1 MSDLDFLKMSEGARK
16 IIERFNL
23 TSLEKLLNI
32 DYTLYRQIVD
42 SSKQRRYYFDE
53 LFILLKKNGL
63 SYSFMPKYYYNL
75 AKRSNDLGSILIN
88 DLELSIGMRKYLSEY
103 KNLQEFFIDITY
115 NKNKLNRFLYF
126 NIRDGEDYS
135 YFLDLLDSLGNNGV
149 ILKSI
154 IKEYQG
160 YQRVKNS
167 LYIPLY
173 KIFKNSSILET
184 LNTYDIYLVGD
195 LINVSVD
202 TLEKMM
208 KLSPKKIDV
217 IKGTLYQYGY
227 SLENKTYEPLKF
239 SLEGLSVKALC
250 LDKYLEEELEALGI
264 ESIHEVLFSP
274 KMREVSREDL
284 KIIRNHFSYLNF
296 NLDEPFLYDSYDKNV
311 LRYQSLLFEVKTL
324 KIRKEEIDS
333 YLGGIKPLL
342 KEESKELT
350 KISDIPFSEDIKEY
364 LKDYPSLEEFVIRM
378 YQDKRELESFLA
390 LNIKNNW
397 NYNKFFKTLETLGN
411 DGVLLKLI
419 IREYLS
425 IQKKKEISLYTP
437 LGKIIGK
444 NKTLETLNKHNIYF
458 LIDLLELSEEK
469 LLSDGDFSIRKIK
482 AIMEI
487 AREYNYL
494 GEENNQ
500 GLRFSLQTLGISLL
514 NLPIKIVKKLN
525 SLEIYNLQD
534 ILTSSMVNYFS
545 LEELVI
551 IRNSLNNLG
560 FNLQEPFNYNKEIN
574 EAIKYNN
581 LLFEKKALV
590 EREKKIRASLEEV
603 SSLLA
608 LKPQDVLQ
616 LGTVRTSNFK

>member
-16 IIERFNL
+16 VIERLNL

-32 DYTLYRQIVD
+32 DYTLYRHIVD

-75 AKRSNDLGSILIN
+75 AKRSNDLGSILIS
-88 DLELSIGMRKYLSEY
+88 DLELSIGMRKYLSDY
-103 KNLQEFFIDITY
+103 KNLQEFFIDIAY
-115 NKNKLNRFLYF
+115 NKSKLNRFLYF
-126 NIRDGEDYS
+126 NIRDEEDYS

-149 ILKSI
+149 ILKGI
-154 IKEYQG
+154 IKEYQN
-160 YQRVKNS
+160 YQKEGNS
-167 LYIPLY
+167 LYTPLY
-173 KIFKNSSILET
+173 KIFKKGKTLEIL
-184 LNTYDIYLVGD
+184 NAYDIYLVGD
-195 LINVSVD
+195 FLSMPFS
-202 TLEKMM
+202 TLEEII
-208 KLSPKKIDV
+208 PAKKTAIF
-217 IKGTLYQYGY
+217 KETLDENGY
-227 SLENKTYEPLKF
+227 SLENENYVPLRF
-239 SLEGLSVKALC
+239 SFDCLDIKSLC
-250 LDKYLEEELEALGI
+250 LDKYLEDELEILGVKNV
-264 ESIHEVLFSP
+264 HEVLFSP
-274 KMREVSREDL
+274 KMREVNKEDL
-284 KIIRNHFSYLNF
+284 KIIREHFSYLNF
-296 NLDEPFLYDSYDKNV
+296 NLNEPFLYDSYDKNV
-311 LRYQSLLFEVKTL
+311 LRYQNLLFEEKGL
-324 KIRKEEIDS
+324 KMRDMEIDS

-342 KEESKELT
+342 KEESQELT
-350 KISDIPFSEDIKEY
+350 KINDIPFSEDIKEY
-364 LKDYPSLEEFVIRM
+364 LKEYGSLEEFVSKM
-378 YQDKRELESFLA
+378 YQDKRKLDRFLA

-397 NYNKFFKTLETLGN
+397 DYKEFFKTLETLGN

-419 IREYLS
+419 IREFLN

-437 LGKIIGK
+437 LDKIIGK

-458 LIDLLELSEEK
+458 LVDLLELSEEK
-469 LLSDGDFSIRKIK
+469 LLNDGDFSIRKIN
-482 AIMEI
+482 AIMRI

-534 ILTSSMVNYFS
+534 ILTSSMVSYFS

-581 LLFEKKALV
+581 LLFEKKELV
-590 EREKKIRASLEEV
+590 EREKEIRASLEEV

-608 LKPQDVLQ
+608 LRSQDVLQ

>member
-1 MSDLDFLKMSEGARK
+1 MSDLDFLKMSERARK
-16 IIERFNL
+16 VIERLNL

-32 DYTLYRQIVD
+32 DYTLYRHIVD

-88 DLELSIGMRKYLSEY
+88 DLELSIGMRKYLSDY

-115 NKNKLNRFLYF
+115 NKSKLNRFLYF
-126 NIRDGEDYS
+126 NIRDEEDYS
-135 YFLDLLDSLGNNGV
+135 YFEDLLDSLGNNGV
-149 ILKSI
+149 ILKGI
-154 IKEYQG
+154 IKEYQN
-160 YQRVKNS
+160 YQKEGNS
-167 LYIPLY
+167 LYTPLY
-173 KIFKNSSILET
+173 KIFKKSKTLEI

-195 LINVSVD
+195 FLSMPFS
-202 TLEKMM
+202 TLEEII
-208 KLSPKKIDV
+208 PAKKIADF
-217 IKGTLYQYGY
+217 KETLDENGY
-227 SLENKTYEPLKF
+227 SLENKNYVPLRF
-239 SLEGLSVKALC
+239 SFDCLDIKSLF
-250 LDKYLEEELEALGI
+250 LDKYLEDELEIL
-264 ESIHEVLFSP
+264 EVKNVHEVLFSP
-274 KMREVSREDL
+274 KMRKVNKEDL
-284 KIIRNHFSYLNF
+284 KIIRDHFSYLNF

-311 LRYQSLLFEVKTL
+311 LRYQNLLFEEKGL
-324 KIRKEEIDS
+324 KMRDMEIDS

-350 KISDIPFSEDIKEY
+350 KINDIPFSKDIKEY
-364 LKDYPSLEEFVIRM
+364 LKEYGSLEEFVSKM
-378 YQDKRELESFLA
+378 YQDKRELDRFLA
-390 LNIKNNW
+390 LNIKSNW
-397 NYNKFFKTLETLGN
+397 DYKEFFKTLDTLGN

-419 IREYLS
+419 IREFLS

-437 LGKIIGK
+437 LDKIIGK

-458 LIDLLELSEEK
+458 LVDLLELSEEK
-469 LLSDGDFSIRKIK
+469 LLNDGDFSIRKIN
-482 AIMEI
+482 AIMRI

-590 EREKKIRASLEEV
+590 EREKEIRASLEEV

-616 LGTVRTSNFK
+616 LKTVRTSNFK

>member
-75 AKRSNDLGSILIN
+75 VKRSNDLGSILIN
-88 DLELSIGMRKYLSEY
+88 DLELSIRMRKYLSEY

-115 NKNKLNRFLYF
+115 NKSKLNRFLYF
-126 NIRDGEDYS
+126 NIRDEEDYS

-149 ILKSI
+149 ILKGI
-154 IKEYQG
+154 IKEYQN
-160 YQRVKNS
+160 YQKEGNS
-167 LYIPLY
+167 LYTPLY
-173 KIFKNSSILET
+173 KIFKKSKTLEI

-195 LINVSVD
+195 FLSMPFS
-202 TLEKMM
+202 TLEEII
-208 KLSPKKIDV
+208 PAKKIA
-217 IKGTLYQYGY
+217 IFKATLDENGY
-227 SLENKTYEPLKF
+227 SLENENYVPLRF
-239 SLEGLSVKALC
+239 SFDCLDIKSLC
-250 LDKYLEEELEALGI
+250 LDKYLEDELEILGVKNV
-264 ESIHEVLFSP
+264 HEVLFSP
-274 KMREVSREDL
+274 KMREVNKEDL
-284 KIIRNHFSYLNF
+284 KIIREHFSYLNF

-311 LRYQSLLFEVKTL
+311 LRYQNLLFEEKGL
-324 KIRKEEIDS
+324 KMRDREIDS

-342 KEESKELT
+342 KEESQELT
-350 KISDIPFSEDIKEY
+350 KINDIPFSEDIKEY
-364 LKDYPSLEEFVIRM
+364 LKGYGSLEEFVSKM
-378 YQDKRELESFLA
+378 YQDKRELDRFLA
-390 LNIKNNW
+390 LNIKSNW
-397 NYNKFFKTLETLGN
+397 DYKEFFKTLETLGN

-419 IREYLS
+419 IREFLN

-437 LGKIIGK
+437 LDKIIGK

-458 LIDLLELSEEK
+458 LVDLLELSEEK
-469 LLSDGDFSIRKIK
+469 LLNDGDFSIRKIN
-482 AIMEI
+482 AIMRI

>member
-16 IIERFNL
+16 VIERLNL

-32 DYTLYRQIVD
+32 DYTLYRHIVD

-75 AKRSNDLGSILIN
+75 AKRSNDLGSILIS
-88 DLELSIGMRKYLSEY
+88 DLELSIGMRKYLSDY
-103 KNLQEFFIDITY
+103 KNLQEFFIDIAY
-115 NKNKLNRFLYF
+115 NKSKLNRFLYF
-126 NIRDGEDYS
+126 NIRDEEDYS

-149 ILKSI
+149 ILKGI
-154 IKEYQG
+154 IKEYQN
-160 YQRVKNS
+160 YQKEENS
-167 LYIPLY
+167 LYTPLY
-173 KIFKNSSILET
+173 KIFKKSKTLEI

-195 LINVSVD
+195 FLSMPFS
-202 TLEKMM
+202 TLEEII
-208 KLSPKKIDV
+208 PAKKIA
-217 IKGTLYQYGY
+217 IFKETLDENGY
-227 SLENKTYEPLKF
+227 SLENENYVPLRF
-239 SLEGLSVKALC
+239 SFDCLDIKSLC
-250 LDKYLEEELEALGI
+250 LDKYLEDELEILGVKNV
-264 ESIHEVLFSP
+264 HEVLFSP
-274 KMREVSREDL
+274 KMREVNKEDL
-284 KIIRNHFSYLNF
+284 KIIREHFSYLNF
-296 NLDEPFLYDSYDKNV
+296 NLDEQFLYDSYDKNV
-311 LRYQSLLFEVKTL
+311 LRYQSLLFEEKSL
-324 KIRKEEIDS
+324 KMRDREIDS

-342 KEESKELT
+342 KEESQELT
-350 KISDIPFSEDIKEY
+350 MINDIPFSEDIKEY
-364 LKDYPSLEEFVIRM
+364 LKGYGSLEEFVSKM
-378 YQDKRELESFLA
+378 YQDKRELDRFLA
-390 LNIKNNW
+390 LNIKSNW
-397 NYNKFFKTLETLGN
+397 DYKEFFKTLETLGN

-419 IREYLS
+419 IREFLN

-437 LGKIIGK
+437 LDKIIGK
-444 NKTLETLNKHNIYF
+444 NKTLEALNNHNIYF
-458 LIDLLELSEEK
+458 LVDLLELSEEK
-469 LLSDGDFSIRKIK
+469 LLNDGDFSIRKIN
-482 AIMEI
+482 AIMRI

-514 NLPIKIVKKLN
+514 NLPIEIVKKLN

-590 EREKKIRASLEEV
+590 EREKEIRASLEEV

-608 LKPQDVLQ
+608 LRSQDVLQ

>member
-16 IIERFNL
+16 VIERLNL

-32 DYTLYRQIVD
+32 DYTLYRHIVD

-75 AKRSNDLGSILIN
+75 AKRSNDLGSILIS
-88 DLELSIGMRKYLSEY
+88 DLELSIGMRKYLSDY

-115 NKNKLNRFLYF
+115 NKSKLNRFLYF
-126 NIRDGEDYS
+126 NIRDEEDYS

-149 ILKSI
+149 ILKGI
-154 IKEYQG
+154 IKEYQN
-160 YQRVKNS
+160 YQKEGNS
-167 LYIPLY
+167 LYTPLY
-173 KIFKNSSILET
+173 KIFKKSKTLEI

-195 LINVSVD
+195 FLSMPFS
-202 TLEKMM
+202 TLEEII
-208 KLSPKKIDV
+208 PAKKIA
-217 IKGTLYQYGY
+217 IFKATLDENGY
-227 SLENKTYEPLKF
+227 SLENENYVPLRF
-239 SLEGLSVKALC
+239 SFDCLDIKSLC
-250 LDKYLEEELEALGI
+250 LDKYLEDELEILGVKNV
-264 ESIHEVLFSP
+264 HEVLFSP
-274 KMREVSREDL
+274 KMREVNKEDL
-284 KIIRNHFSYLNF
+284 KIIRDHFSYLNF

-311 LRYQSLLFEVKTL
+311 LKYQSLLFEEKSL
-324 KIRKEEIDS
+324 KMRDREIDS

-342 KEESKELT
+342 EEESKELT
-350 KISDIPFSEDIKEY
+350 KINDIPLNEDIKEY
-364 LKDYPSLEEFVIRM
+364 LKGYGSLEEFVSKM
-378 YQDKRELESFLA
+378 YQDKRELDRFLA
-390 LNIKNNW
+390 LNIKSNLD
-397 NYNKFFKTLETLGN
+397 YKEFFKTLETLGN

-419 IREYLS
+419 IREFLNM
-425 IQKKKEISLYTP
+425 QKKKEISLYTP
-437 LGKIIGK
+437 LDKIIGM

-458 LIDLLELSEEK
+458 LVDLLELSEEK
-469 LLSDGDFSIRKIK
+469 LLNDGDFSIRKIN
-482 AIMEI
+482 AIMRI

-590 EREKKIRASLEEV
+590 EREKEIRASLEEV

-608 LKPQDVLQ
+608 LRSQDVLQ

>member
-16 IIERFNL
+16 VIERLNL

-32 DYTLYRQIVD
+32 DYTLYRHIVD

-88 DLELSIGMRKYLSEY
+88 DLELSIGMRKYLSDY

-115 NKNKLNRFLYF
+115 NKSKLNRFLYF
-126 NIRDGEDYS
+126 NIRDEEDYS

-149 ILKSI
+149 ILKSV
-154 IKEYQG
+154 IKEYQN
-160 YQRVKNS
+160 YQKEGNS
-167 LYIPLY
+167 LYTPLY
-173 KIFKNSSILET
+173 KIFKKSKTLEI

-195 LINVSVD
+195 FLSMPFS
-202 TLEKMM
+202 TLEEII
-208 KLSPKKIDV
+208 PAKKIA
-217 IKGTLYQYGY
+217 IFKATLDENGY
-227 SLENKTYEPLKF
+227 SLENENYVPLRF
-239 SLEGLSVKALC
+239 SLDCLDIKSLC
-250 LDKYLEEELEALGI
+250 LDKYLEDELEILGVKNV
-264 ESIHEVLFSP
+264 HEVLFSP
-274 KMREVSREDL
+274 KMREVNKEDL
-284 KIIRNHFSYLNF
+284 KIIRDHFSYLNF

-311 LRYQSLLFEVKTL
+311 LRYQSLLFEEKSL
-324 KIRKEEIDS
+324 KMRDREIDS

-342 KEESKELT
+342 EEESKELT
-350 KISDIPFSEDIKEY
+350 KINDIPFSEDIKEY
-364 LKDYPSLEEFVIRM
+364 LKEYGSFSEFASKM
-378 YQDKRELESFLA
+378 YQDKRELDRFLA
-390 LNIKNNW
+390 LNIKSNW
-397 NYNKFFKTLETLGN
+397 DYKEFFKTLETLGN

-419 IREYLS
+419 IKEFLN

-437 LGKIIGK
+437 LDKIIGK
-444 NKTLETLNKHNIYF
+444 NKTLEALNKHNIYF
-458 LIDLLELSEEK
+458 LVDLLELSEEK
-469 LLSDGDFSIRKIK
+469 LVNDGDFSIRKIN
-482 AIMEI
+482 AIMRI

-500 GLRFSLQTLGISLL
+500 GLRFSLKTLGISLL

-590 EREKKIRASLEEV
+590 EREKEIRASLEEV

>member
-1 MSDLDFLKMSEGARK
+1 MSDLDFLKMSEGARRV
-16 IIERFNL
+16 IERLNL

-32 DYTLYRQIVD
+32 DYTLYRHIVD

-63 SYSFMPKYYYNL
+63 YYSFMPKYYYNL

-88 DLELSIGMRKYLSEY
+88 DLELSIGMRKYLSDY
-103 KNLQEFFIDITY
+103 KNLQEFFIDIAY
-115 NKNKLNRFLYF
+115 NKSKLNRFLYF
-126 NIRDGEDYS
+126 NIRDEEDYS

-149 ILKSI
+149 ILKGI
-154 IKEYQG
+154 IKEYQN
-160 YQRVKNS
+160 YQKEGNS
-167 LYIPLY
+167 LYTPLY
-173 KIFKNSSILET
+173 KIFKKSKTLEI

-195 LINVSVD
+195 FLSMPFS
-202 TLEKMM
+202 TLEEII
-208 KLSPKKIDV
+208 PAKKIA
-217 IKGTLYQYGY
+217 IFKETLDENGY
-227 SLENKTYEPLKF
+227 SLENENYVPLRF
-239 SLEGLSVKALC
+239 SFDCLDIKSLC
-250 LDKYLEEELEALGI
+250 LDKYLEDELEILGVKNV
-264 ESIHEVLFSP
+264 HEVLFSP
-274 KMREVSREDL
+274 KMREVNKEDL
-284 KIIRNHFSYLNF
+284 KIIREHFSYLNF

-311 LRYQSLLFEVKTL
+311 LRYQSLLFEEKSL
-324 KIRKEEIDS
+324 KMRDREIDS
-333 YLGGIKPLL
+333 YLGGVKPLL
-342 KEESKELT
+342 EEESKELT
-350 KISDIPFSEDIKEY
+350 KINDIPFSEDIKEY
-364 LKDYPSLEEFVIRM
+364 LKEYGSLEEFVSKM
-378 YQDKRELESFLA
+378 YQDKRELDRFLA
-390 LNIKNNW
+390 LNIKSNW
-397 NYNKFFKTLETLGN
+397 DYKEFFKTLETLGN

-419 IREYLS
+419 IKEFLN

-437 LGKIIGK
+437 LDKIIGK

-458 LIDLLELSEEK
+458 LVDLLELSEEK
-469 LLSDGDFSIRKIK
+469 LVNDGDFSIRKIN
-482 AIMEI
+482 AIMRI

-560 FNLQEPFNYNKEIN
+560 FNLQESFNYNKEIN

-590 EREKKIRASLEEV
+590 EREKEIRASLEEV

>member
-16 IIERFNL
+16 VIERLNL

-32 DYTLYRQIVD
+32 DYTLYRHIVD

-75 AKRSNDLGSILIN
+75 AKRSNDLGSILIS
-88 DLELSIGMRKYLSEY
+88 DLELSIGMRKYLSDY

-115 NKNKLNRFLYF
+115 NKSKLNRFLYF
-126 NIRDGEDYS
+126 NIRDEEDYS

-149 ILKSI
+149 ILKSV
-154 IKEYQG
+154 IKEYQN
-160 YQRVKNS
+160 YQKEGNS
-167 LYIPLY
+167 LYTPLY
-173 KIFKNSSILET
+173 KIFKKSKTLEI

-195 LINVSVD
+195 FLSMPFS
-202 TLEKMM
+202 TLEEII
-208 KLSPKKIDV
+208 PAKKIA
-217 IKGTLYQYGY
+217 IFKATLDENGY
-227 SLENKTYEPLKF
+227 SLENENYVPLRF
-239 SLEGLSVKALC
+239 SLDCLDIKSLC
-250 LDKYLEEELEALGI
+250 LDKYLEDELEILGVKNV
-264 ESIHEVLFSP
+264 HEVLFSP
-274 KMREVSREDL
+274 KMRKVNREDL
-284 KIIRNHFSYLNF
+284 KIIRDHFSYLNF

-311 LRYQSLLFEVKTL
+311 LRYQSLLFEEKSL
-324 KIRKEEIDS
+324 KMRDREIDS

-342 KEESKELT
+342 EEESKELT
-350 KISDIPFSEDIKEY
+350 KINDIPFSEDIKEY
-364 LKDYPSLEEFVIRM
+364 LKEYGSFSEFVSKM
-378 YQDKRELESFLA
+378 YQDKRKLDRFLA
-390 LNIKNNW
+390 LNIKSNW
-397 NYNKFFKTLETLGN
+397 DYKEFFKTLETLGN

-419 IREYLS
+419 IREFLN

-437 LGKIIGK
+437 LDKIIGK

-458 LIDLLELSEEK
+458 LVDLLELSEEK
-469 LLSDGDFSIRKIK
+469 LLNDGDFSIRKIN
-482 AIMEI
+482 AIMRI

-590 EREKKIRASLEEV
+590 EREKEIRASLEEV

-608 LKPQDVLQ
+608 LRPQDVLQ

>member
-16 IIERFNL
+16 VIERLNL

-32 DYTLYRQIVD
+32 DYTLYRHIVD

-75 AKRSNDLGSILIN
+75 AKRSNDLGSILIS
-88 DLELSIGMRKYLSEY
+88 DLELSIGMRKYLSDY
-103 KNLQEFFIDITY
+103 KNLQEFFIDIAY
-115 NKNKLNRFLYF
+115 NKSKLNRFLYF
-126 NIRDGEDYS
+126 NIRDEEDYS

-149 ILKSI
+149 ILKGI
-154 IKEYQG
+154 IKEYQN
-160 YQRVKNS
+160 YQKEGNS
-167 LYIPLY
+167 LYTPLY
-173 KIFKNSSILET
+173 KIFKKSKTLEI

-195 LINVSVD
+195 FLSMPFS
-202 TLEKMM
+202 TLEEII
-208 KLSPKKIDV
+208 PAKKIA
-217 IKGTLYQYGY
+217 IFKATLDENGY
-227 SLENKTYEPLKF
+227 SLENENYVPLRF
-239 SLEGLSVKALC
+239 SFDCLDIKSLC
-250 LDKYLEEELEALGI
+250 LDKYLEDELEILGVKNV
-264 ESIHEVLFSP
+264 HEVLFSP
-274 KMREVSREDL
+274 KMREVNKEDL
-284 KIIRNHFSYLNF
+284 KIIRDHFSYLNF

-311 LRYQSLLFEVKTL
+311 LKYQSLLFEEKSL
-324 KIRKEEIDS
+324 KMRDREIDS

-342 KEESKELT
+342 EEESKELT
-350 KISDIPFSEDIKEY
+350 KINDIPLNEDIKEY
-364 LKDYPSLEEFVIRM
+364 LKGYGSLEEFVSKM
-378 YQDKRELESFLA
+378 YQDKRELDRFLA
-390 LNIKNNW
+390 LNIKSNLD
-397 NYNKFFKTLETLGN
+397 YKEFFKTLETLGN

-419 IREYLS
+419 IREFLNM
-425 IQKKKEISLYTP
+425 QKKKEISLYTP
-437 LGKIIGK
+437 LDKIIGM

-458 LIDLLELSEEK
+458 LVDLLELSEEK
-469 LLSDGDFSIRKIK
+469 LLNDGDFSIRKIN
-482 AIMEI
+482 AIMRI

-545 LEELVI
+545 LKELVI

-590 EREKKIRASLEEV
+590 EREKEIRASLEEV

-608 LKPQDVLQ
+608 LRPQDVLQ

>member
-1 MSDLDFLKMSEGARK
+1 MSDLDFLKMSERARK
-16 IIERFNL
+16 VIERLNL

-32 DYTLYRQIVD
+32 DYTLYRHIVD

-53 LFILLKKNGL
+53 LFILLKNNGL

-88 DLELSIGMRKYLSEY
+88 DLELSIGMRKYFSDY

-115 NKNKLNRFLYF
+115 NKSKLNRFLYF
-126 NIRDGEDYS
+126 NIRDEEDYS
-135 YFLDLLDSLGNNGV
+135 YFGDLLDSLGNNGV
-149 ILKSI
+149 ILKGI
-154 IKEYQG
+154 IKEYQN
-160 YQRVKNS
+160 YQKEENS
-167 LYIPLY
+167 LYTPLY
-173 KIFKNSSILET
+173 KIFKKSKTLEI

-195 LINVSVD
+195 FLSMPFS
-202 TLEKMM
+202 TLEEII
-208 KLSPKKIDV
+208 PAKKIA
-217 IKGTLYQYGY
+217 IFKETLDENGY
-227 SLENKTYEPLKF
+227 SLENKNYVPLRF
-239 SLEGLSVKALC
+239 SFDCLDIKSLC
-250 LDKYLEEELEALGI
+250 LDKYLEDELEIL
-264 ESIHEVLFSP
+264 EVKNVHEVLFSP
-274 KMREVSREDL
+274 KMRKVNKEDL
-284 KIIRNHFSYLNF
+284 KIIREHFSYLNF

-311 LRYQSLLFEVKTL
+311 LKYQNLLFEEKSL
-324 KIRKEEIDS
+324 KMRDMEIDS

-350 KISDIPFSEDIKEY
+350 MINDIPFSKDIKEY
-364 LKDYPSLEEFVIRM
+364 LKEYGSFSEFVSKM
-378 YQDKRELESFLA
+378 YQDKRELDRFLA
-390 LNIKNNW
+390 LNIKSNW
-397 NYNKFFKTLETLGN
+397 DYKEFFKTLDTLGN

-419 IREYLS
+419 IREFLN

-437 LGKIIGK
+437 LDKIIGK

-458 LIDLLELSEEK
+458 LVDLLELSEEK
-469 LLSDGDFSIRKIK
+469 LLNDGDFSIRKIN
-482 AIMEI
+482 AIMRI

-514 NLPIKIVKKLN
+514 NLPIKIVNKLN

-534 ILTSSMVNYFS
+534 ILTSSMVSYFS

-590 EREKKIRASLEEV
+590 EREKEIRASLEEV

-616 LGTVRTSNFK
+616 LKTVRTSNFK

>member
-16 IIERFNL
+16 VIERLNL

-32 DYTLYRQIVD
+32 DYTLYRHIVD

-88 DLELSIGMRKYLSEY
+88 DLELSIGMRKYLSDY
-103 KNLQEFFIDITY
+103 KNLQEFFIDIAY
-115 NKNKLNRFLYF
+115 NKSKLNRFLYF
-126 NIRDGEDYS
+126 NIRDEEDYS

-149 ILKSI
+149 ILKGI
-154 IKEYQG
+154 IKEYQN
-160 YQRVKNS
+160 YQKEGNS
-167 LYIPLY
+167 LYTPLY
-173 KIFKNSSILET
+173 KIFKKGKTLEI

-195 LINVSVD
+195 FLSMPFS
-202 TLEKMM
+202 TLEEII
-208 KLSPKKIDV
+208 PAKKIA
-217 IKGTLYQYGY
+217 IFKETLDENGY
-227 SLENKTYEPLKF
+227 SLENENYVPLRF
-239 SLEGLSVKALC
+239 SFDCLDIKSLC
-250 LDKYLEEELEALGI
+250 LDKYLEDELEILGVKNV
-264 ESIHEVLFSP
+264 HEVLFSP
-274 KMREVSREDL
+274 KMREVNKEDL
-284 KIIRNHFSYLNF
+284 KIIREHFSYLNF
-296 NLDEPFLYDSYDKNV
+296 NLDEQFLYDSYDKNV
-311 LRYQSLLFEVKTL
+311 LRYQSLLFEEKSL
-324 KIRKEEIDS
+324 KMRDREIDS

-342 KEESKELT
+342 KEESQELT
-350 KISDIPFSEDIKEY
+350 MINDIPFNEDIKEY
-364 LKDYPSLEEFVIRM
+364 LKGYGSLEEFVSKM
-378 YQDKRELESFLA
+378 YQDKRKLDRFLA
-390 LNIKNNW
+390 LNIKSNW
-397 NYNKFFKTLETLGN
+397 NYKEFFKTLETLGN

-419 IREYLS
+419 IREFLN

-437 LGKIIGK
+437 LDKIIGK
-444 NKTLETLNKHNIYF
+444 NKTLEALNKHNIYF
-458 LIDLLELSEEK
+458 LVDLLELSEEK
-469 LLSDGDFSIRKIK
+469 LVNDGNFSIRKIN
-482 AIMEI
+482 AIMRI

-590 EREKKIRASLEEV
+590 EREKEIRASLEEV
-603 SSLLA
+603 FSLLA

>member
-16 IIERFNL
+16 VIERLNL

-32 DYTLYRQIVD
+32 DYTLYRHIVD
-42 SSKQRRYYFDE
+42 SSKQRRSYFDE

-75 AKRSNDLGSILIN
+75 AKRSNDLGSILIS
-88 DLELSIGMRKYLSEY
+88 DLELSIGMRKYLSDY

-115 NKNKLNRFLYF
+115 NKSKLNRFLYF
-126 NIRDGEDYS
+126 NIRDEEDYS

-149 ILKSI
+149 ILKGI
-154 IKEYQG
+154 IKEYQN
-160 YQRVKNS
+160 YQKEGNS
-167 LYIPLY
+167 LYTPLY
-173 KIFKNSSILET
+173 KIFKKGKTLEI

-195 LINVSVD
+195 FLSMPFS
-202 TLEKMM
+202 TLEEII
-208 KLSPKKIDV
+208 PAKKIADF
-217 IKGTLYQYGY
+217 KETLDENGY
-227 SLENKTYEPLKF
+227 SLENENYVPLRF
-239 SLEGLSVKALC
+239 SFDCLDIKSLC
-250 LDKYLEEELEALGI
+250 LDKYLEDELEILGVKNV
-264 ESIHEVLFSP
+264 HEVLFSP
-274 KMREVSREDL
+274 KMMEVNKEDL
-284 KIIRNHFSYLNF
+284 KIIRDHFSYLNF

-311 LRYQSLLFEVKTL
+311 LKYQNLLFEEKSL
-324 KIRKEEIDS
+324 KMRDREIDS

-342 KEESKELT
+342 EEKSKELP
-350 KISDIPFSEDIKEY
+350 KINDIPFSEDIKEY
-364 LKDYPSLEEFVIRM
+364 LKEYGSLEEFVSKM
-378 YQDKRELESFLA
+378 YQDKRKLDRFLA
-390 LNIKNNW
+390 LNIKSNW
-397 NYNKFFKTLETLGN
+397 DYNEFFKILETLGN

-419 IREYLS
+419 IREFLN

-437 LGKIIGK
+437 LDKIIGK

-458 LIDLLELSEEK
+458 LVDLLELSEEK
-469 LLSDGDFSIRKIK
+469 LLNDGDFSIRKIN
-482 AIMEI
+482 AIMRI

-534 ILTSSMVNYFS
+534 ILTSSMVSYFS

-590 EREKKIRASLEEV
+590 EREKEIRASLEEV

-616 LGTVRTSNFK
+616 LKTVRTSNFK

>member
-1 MSDLDFLKMSEGARK
+1 MSDLDFLKMGEGARK
-16 IIERFNL
+16 VIERLNL

-32 DYTLYRQIVD
+32 DYTLYRHIVD

-63 SYSFMPKYYYNL
+63 YYSFMPKYYYNL

-88 DLELSIGMRKYLSEY
+88 DLELSIGMRKYLSDY
-103 KNLQEFFIDITY
+103 KNLQEFFIDIAY
-115 NKNKLNRFLYF
+115 NKSKLNRFLYF
-126 NIRDGEDYS
+126 NIRDEEDYS

-149 ILKSI
+149 ILKGI
-154 IKEYQG
+154 IKEYQN
-160 YQRVKNS
+160 YQKEGNS
-167 LYIPLY
+167 LYTPLY
-173 KIFKNSSILET
+173 KIFKKSKTLEI

-195 LINVSVD
+195 FLSMPFS
-202 TLEKMM
+202 TLEEII
-208 KLSPKKIDV
+208 PAKKIADF
-217 IKGTLYQYGY
+217 KETLDENGY
-227 SLENKTYEPLKF
+227 SLENKNYVPLRF
-239 SLEGLSVKALC
+239 SFDCLDIKSLC
-250 LDKYLEEELEALGI
+250 LDKYLEDELEILGVKNV
-264 ESIHEVLFSP
+264 HEVLFSP
-274 KMREVSREDL
+274 KMREVNKEDL
-284 KIIRNHFSYLNF
+284 KIIREHFSYLNF

-311 LRYQSLLFEVKTL
+311 LRYQSLLFEEKSL
-324 KIRKEEIDS
+324 KMRDREIDS

-342 KEESKELT
+342 EEESKELT
-350 KISDIPFSEDIKEY
+350 KINDIPFSEDIKEY
-364 LKDYPSLEEFVIRM
+364 LKGYGSLEEFVSKM
-378 YQDKRELESFLA
+378 YQDKRKLDRFLA

-397 NYNKFFKTLETLGN
+397 DYKEFFKTLETLGN
-411 DGVLLKLI
+411 DGVLLKLV
-419 IREYLS
+419 IREFLN

-437 LGKIIGK
+437 LDKIIGK
-444 NKTLETLNKHNIYF
+444 NKTLEALNKHNIYF
-458 LIDLLELSEEK
+458 LVDLLELSEEK
-469 LLSDGDFSIRKIK
+469 LLNDGDFSIRKIN
-482 AIMEI
+482 AIMRI

-590 EREKKIRASLEEV
+590 EREKEIRASLEEV

-608 LKPQDVLQ
+608 LRPQDVLQ

>member
-1 MSDLDFLKMSEGARK
+1 MSDLDFLKMSERARK
-16 IIERFNL
+16 VIERLNL

-32 DYTLYRQIVD
+32 DYTLYRHIVD

-88 DLELSIGMRKYLSEY
+88 DLELSIGMRKYLSDY

-115 NKNKLNRFLYF
+115 NKSKLNRFLYF
-126 NIRDGEDYS
+126 NIRDEEDYS
-135 YFLDLLDSLGNNGV
+135 YFWNLLDSLGNNGV
-149 ILKSI
+149 ILKGI
-154 IKEYQG
+154 IKEYQN
-160 YQRVKNS
+160 YQKEENS
-167 LYIPLY
+167 LYTPLY
-173 KIFKNSSILET
+173 KIFKKSKTLEI
-184 LNTYDIYLVGD
+184 LNTYDIYLLGD
-195 LINVSVD
+195 FLSMPFS
-202 TLEKMM
+202 TLEEII
-208 KLSPKKIDV
+208 PAKKIADF
-217 IKGTLYQYGY
+217 KETLDENGY
-227 SLENKTYEPLKF
+227 SLENKNYVPLRF
-239 SLEGLSVKALC
+239 SFDCLDIKSLC
-250 LDKYLEEELEALGI
+250 LDKYLEDELEILGVKNV
-264 ESIHEVLFSP
+264 HEVLFSP
-274 KMREVSREDL
+274 KMRKVNKEDL
-284 KIIRNHFSYLNF
+284 KIIRDHFSYLNF

-311 LRYQSLLFEVKTL
+311 LKYQNLLFEEKSL
-324 KIRKEEIDS
+324 KMRDIEIDS

-350 KISDIPFSEDIKEY
+350 KINDIPFSKDIKEY
-364 LKDYPSLEEFVIRM
+364 LKEYGSLEEFVSKM
-378 YQDKRELESFLA
+378 YQDKRELDRFLA
-390 LNIKNNW
+390 LNIKSNW
-397 NYNKFFKTLETLGN
+397 DYKEFFKTLDTLGN

-419 IREYLS
+419 IREFLS

-437 LGKIIGK
+437 LDKIIGK

-458 LIDLLELSEEK
+458 LVDLLELSEEK
-469 LLSDGDFSIRKIK
+469 LLNDGDFSIRKIN
-482 AIMEI
+482 AIMRI

-590 EREKKIRASLEEV
+590 EREKEIRASLEEV

-616 LGTVRTSNFK
+616 LKTVRTSNFK

>member
-16 IIERFNL
+16 VIERLNL

-32 DYTLYRQIVD
+32 DYTLYRHIVD

-88 DLELSIGMRKYLSEY
+88 DLELSIGMRKYLSDY

-115 NKNKLNRFLYF
+115 NKSKLNRFLYF
-126 NIRDGEDYS
+126 NIRDEEDYS
-135 YFLDLLDSLGNNGV
+135 YFGDLLDSLGNNGV
-149 ILKSI
+149 ILKGI
-154 IKEYQG
+154 IKEYQN
-160 YQRVKNS
+160 YQKEGNS
-167 LYIPLY
+167 LYTPLY
-173 KIFKNSSILET
+173 KIFKKSKTLEI

-195 LINVSVD
+195 FLSMPFS
-202 TLEKMM
+202 TLEEII
-208 KLSPKKIDV
+208 PAKKIA
-217 IKGTLYQYGY
+217 IFKETLDENGY
-227 SLENKTYEPLKF
+227 SLENENYVPLRF
-239 SLEGLSVKALC
+239 SFDCLDIKSLC
-250 LDKYLEEELEALGI
+250 LDKYLEDELEILGVKNV
-264 ESIHEVLFSP
+264 HEVLFSP
-274 KMREVSREDL
+274 KMREVNKEDL
-284 KIIRNHFSYLNF
+284 KIIREHFSYLNF

-311 LRYQSLLFEVKTL
+311 LRYQSLLFEEKSL
-324 KIRKEEIDS
+324 KMRDREIDS

-350 KISDIPFSEDIKEY
+350 KINDIPFSEDIKEY
-364 LKDYPSLEEFVIRM
+364 LKGYSSLEEFVSKM
-378 YQDKRELESFLA
+378 YQDKRELDRFLA
-390 LNIKNNW
+390 LNIKSNW
-397 NYNKFFKTLETLGN
+397 DYKEFFKTLETLGN

-419 IREYLS
+419 IREFLN
-425 IQKKKEISLYTP
+425 IQKKKEISLYMP
-437 LGKIIGK
+437 LDKIIGK

-458 LIDLLELSEEK
+458 LVDLLELSEEK
-469 LLSDGDFSIRKIK
+469 LLNDGNFSIRKIN
-482 AIMEI
+482 AIMRI

-534 ILTSSMVNYFS
+534 ILTSSMVSYFS

-574 EAIKYNN
+574 DAIKYNN

-590 EREKKIRASLEEV
+590 EREKEIRASLEEV

>member
-16 IIERFNL
+16 VIERLNL

-32 DYTLYRQIVD
+32 DYTLYRHIVD

-88 DLELSIGMRKYLSEY
+88 DLELSIGMRKYLSDY

-115 NKNKLNRFLYF
+115 NKSKLNRFLYF
-126 NIRDGEDYS
+126 NIRDEEDYS
-135 YFLDLLDSLGNNGV
+135 YFLNLLDSLGNNGV
-149 ILKSI
+149 ILKGI
-154 IKEYQG
+154 IKEYQN
-160 YQRVKNS
+160 YQKEGNS
-167 LYIPLY
+167 LYTPLY
-173 KIFKNSSILET
+173 KIFKKSKTLEI

-195 LINVSVD
+195 FLSMPFS
-202 TLEKMM
+202 TLEEII
-208 KLSPKKIDV
+208 PAKKIADF
-217 IKGTLYQYGY
+217 KETLDENGY
-227 SLENKTYEPLKF
+227 SLENKNYVPLRF
-239 SLEGLSVKALC
+239 SFDCLDIKSLC
-250 LDKYLEEELEALGI
+250 LDKYLEDELEILGVKNV
-264 ESIHEVLFSP
+264 HEVLFSP
-274 KMREVSREDL
+274 KMRKVNKEDL
-284 KIIRNHFSYLNF
+284 KIIREHFSYLNF

-311 LRYQSLLFEVKTL
+311 LRYQNLLFEEKGL
-324 KIRKEEIDS
+324 KMRDMEIDS

-342 KEESKELT
+342 KEESKELM
-350 KISDIPFSEDIKEY
+350 KINDIPFSKDIKEY
-364 LKDYPSLEEFVIRM
+364 LKEYGSLEEFVSKM
-378 YQDKRELESFLA
+378 YQDKRELDRFLA
-390 LNIKNNW
+390 LNIKSNW
-397 NYNKFFKTLETLGN
+397 DYKEFFKTLDTLGN

-419 IREYLS
+419 IREFLS

-437 LGKIIGK
+437 LDKIIGK

-458 LIDLLELSEEK
+458 LVDLLELSEEK
-469 LLSDGDFSIRKIK
+469 LLNDGDFSIRKIN
-482 AIMEI
+482 AIMRI

-590 EREKKIRASLEEV
+590 EREKEIRASLEEV

-616 LGTVRTSNFK
+616 LKTVRTSNFK

>member
-16 IIERFNL
+16 VIERLNL

-32 DYTLYRQIVD
+32 DYTLYRHIVD

-75 AKRSNDLGSILIN
+75 AKRSNDLGSILIS
-88 DLELSIGMRKYLSEY
+88 DLELSIGMRKYLSDY

-115 NKNKLNRFLYF
+115 NKSKLNRFLYF
-126 NIRDGEDYS
+126 NIRDEEDYS

-149 ILKSI
+149 ILKGI
-154 IKEYQG
+154 IKEYQN
-160 YQRVKNS
+160 YQKEGNS
-167 LYIPLY
+167 LYTPLY
-173 KIFKNSSILET
+173 KIFKKSKTLEI

-195 LINVSVD
+195 FLSMPFS
-202 TLEKMM
+202 TLEEII
-208 KLSPKKIDV
+208 PAKKIA
-217 IKGTLYQYGY
+217 IFKATLDENGY
-227 SLENKTYEPLKF
+227 SLENENYVPLRF
-239 SLEGLSVKALC
+239 SFDCLDIKSLC
-250 LDKYLEEELEALGI
+250 LDKYLEDELEILGVKNV
-264 ESIHEVLFSP
+264 HEVLFSP
-274 KMREVSREDL
+274 KMREVNKEDL
-284 KIIRNHFSYLNF
+284 KIIRDHFSYLNF

-311 LRYQSLLFEVKTL
+311 LKYQSLLFEEKSL
-324 KIRKEEIDS
+324 KMRDREIDS

-342 KEESKELT
+342 EEESKELT
-350 KISDIPFSEDIKEY
+350 KINDIPLNEDIKEY
-364 LKDYPSLEEFVIRM
+364 LKGYGSLEEFVSKM
-378 YQDKRELESFLA
+378 YQDKRELDRFLA
-390 LNIKNNW
+390 LNIKSNLD
-397 NYNKFFKTLETLGN
+397 YKEFFKTLETLGN

-419 IREYLS
+419 IRKFLN

-437 LGKIIGK
+437 LDKIIGK

-458 LIDLLELSEEK
+458 LVDLLELSEEK
-469 LLSDGDFSIRKIK
+469 LLNDGDFSIRKIN
-482 AIMEI
+482 AIMRI

-500 GLRFSLQTLGISLL
+500 GLRFSLRTLGISLL

-590 EREKKIRASLEEV
+590 EREKEIRASLEEV

-608 LKPQDVLQ
+608 LRPQDVLQ

>member
-16 IIERFNL
+16 VIERLNL

-32 DYTLYRQIVD
+32 DYTLYRHIVD

-75 AKRSNDLGSILIN
+75 AKRSNDLGSILIS
-88 DLELSIGMRKYLSEY
+88 DLELSIGMRKYLSDY
-103 KNLQEFFIDITY
+103 KNLQEFFIDIAY
-115 NKNKLNRFLYF
+115 NKSKLNRFLYF
-126 NIRDGEDYS
+126 NIRDEEDYS

-149 ILKSI
+149 ILKGI
-154 IKEYQG
+154 IKEYQN
-160 YQRVKNS
+160 YQKEGNS
-167 LYIPLY
+167 LYTPLY
-173 KIFKNSSILET
+173 KIFKKGKTLEIL
-184 LNTYDIYLVGD
+184 NAYDIYLVGD
-195 LINVSVD
+195 FLSMPFS
-202 TLEKMM
+202 TLEEII
-208 KLSPKKIDV
+208 PAKKIA
-217 IKGTLYQYGY
+217 IFKETLDENGY
-227 SLENKTYEPLKF
+227 SLENENYVPLRF
-239 SLEGLSVKALC
+239 SFDCLDIKSLC
-250 LDKYLEEELEALGI
+250 LDKYLEDELEILGVKNV
-264 ESIHEVLFSP
+264 HEVLFSP
-274 KMREVSREDL
+274 KMREVNKEEL
-284 KIIRNHFSYLNF
+284 NIIREHFSYLNF
-296 NLDEPFLYDSYDKNV
+296 NLDEQFLYDSYDKNV
-311 LRYQSLLFEVKTL
+311 LRYQSLLFEEKSL
-324 KIRKEEIDS
+324 KMRDREIDS

-350 KISDIPFSEDIKEY
+350 KINDIPLNEDIKEY
-364 LKDYPSLEEFVIRM
+364 LKGYGSLEEFVSKM
-378 YQDKRELESFLA
+378 YQDKRELDRFLA
-390 LNIKNNW
+390 LNIKSNW
-397 NYNKFFKTLETLGN
+397 DYKEFFKTLETLGN

-419 IREYLS
+419 IREFLN

-437 LGKIIGK
+437 LDKIIGK
-444 NKTLETLNKHNIYF
+444 NKTLEALNKHNIYF
-458 LIDLLELSEEK
+458 LVDLLELSEEK
-469 LLSDGDFSIRKIK
+469 LLNDGDFSIRKIN
-482 AIMEI
+482 AIMRI

-525 SLEIYNLQD
+525 SLEIYNLQG

-590 EREKKIRASLEEV
+590 EREKEIRASLEEV

-608 LKPQDVLQ
+608 LRPQDVLQ

>member
-1 MSDLDFLKMSEGARK
+1 MSDLDFLKMSERARK
-16 IIERFNL
+16 VIERLNL

-32 DYTLYRQIVD
+32 DYTLYRHIVD

-88 DLELSIGMRKYLSEY
+88 DLELSIGMRKYLSDY

-115 NKNKLNRFLYF
+115 NKSKLNRFLYF
-126 NIRDGEDYS
+126 NIRDEEDYS
-135 YFLDLLDSLGNNGV
+135 YFEDLLDSLGNNGV

-154 IKEYQG
+154 IKEYQN
-160 YQRVKNS
+160 YQKEGNS
-167 LYIPLY
+167 LYTPLY
-173 KIFKNSSILET
+173 KIFKKSKTLEI

-195 LINVSVD
+195 FLSMPFS
-202 TLEKMM
+202 TLEEII
-208 KLSPKKIDV
+208 PAKKIADF
-217 IKGTLYQYGY
+217 KETLDENGY
-227 SLENKTYEPLKF
+227 SLENKNYVPLRF
-239 SLEGLSVKALC
+239 SFDCLDIKSLF
-250 LDKYLEEELEALGI
+250 LDKYLEDELEILGVKNV
-264 ESIHEVLFSP
+264 HEVLFSP
-274 KMREVSREDL
+274 KMRKVNKEDL
-284 KIIRNHFSYLNF
+284 KIIRDHFSYLNF

-311 LRYQSLLFEVKTL
+311 LRYQNLLFEEKGL
-324 KIRKEEIDS
+324 KMRDMEIDS

-350 KISDIPFSEDIKEY
+350 KINDIPFSKDIKEY
-364 LKDYPSLEEFVIRM
+364 LKEYGSLEEFVSKM
-378 YQDKRELESFLA
+378 YQDKRELDRFLA
-390 LNIKNNW
+390 LNIKSNW
-397 NYNKFFKTLETLGN
+397 DYKEFFKTLDTLGN

-419 IREYLS
+419 IREFLS

-437 LGKIIGK
+437 LDKIIGK

-458 LIDLLELSEEK
+458 LVDLLELSEEK
-469 LLSDGDFSIRKIK
+469 LLNDGDFSIRKIN
-482 AIMEI
+482 AIMRI

-590 EREKKIRASLEEV
+590 EREKEIRASLEEV

-616 LGTVRTSNFK
+616 LKTVRTSNFK

>member
-16 IIERFNL
+16 VIERLNL

-32 DYTLYRQIVD
+32 DYTLYRHIVD

-88 DLELSIGMRKYLSEY
+88 DLELSIGMRKYLSDY

-115 NKNKLNRFLYF
+115 NKSKLNRFLYF
-126 NIRDGEDYS
+126 NIRDEEDYS

-149 ILKSI
+149 ILKGI
-154 IKEYQG
+154 IKEYQN
-160 YQRVKNS
+160 YQKEGNS
-167 LYIPLY
+167 LYTPLY
-173 KIFKNSSILET
+173 KIFKKSKTLEI

-195 LINVSVD
+195 FLSMPFS
-202 TLEKMM
+202 TLEEII
-208 KLSPKKIDV
+208 PAKKIA
-217 IKGTLYQYGY
+217 IFKETLDENGY
-227 SLENKTYEPLKF
+227 SLENENYVPLRF
-239 SLEGLSVKALC
+239 SFDCLDIKSLC
-250 LDKYLEEELEALGI
+250 LDKYLEDELEIL
-264 ESIHEVLFSP
+264 EVKNVHEVLFSP
-274 KMREVSREDL
+274 KMREVNKEDL
-284 KIIRNHFSYLNF
+284 KIIREHFSYLNF

-311 LRYQSLLFEVKTL
+311 LRYQSLLFEEKSL
-324 KIRKEEIDS
+324 KMRDREIDS

-342 KEESKELT
+342 EEESQELT
-350 KISDIPFSEDIKEY
+350 MINDIPFNEDIKEY
-364 LKDYPSLEEFVIRM
+364 LKGYGSLEEFVSKM
-378 YQDKRELESFLA
+378 YQDKRKLDRFLA
-390 LNIKNNW
+390 LNIKSNW
-397 NYNKFFKTLETLGN
+397 DYKEFFKTLETLGN

-419 IREYLS
+419 IREFLNM
-425 IQKKKEISLYTP
+425 QKKKEISLYTP
-437 LGKIIGK
+437 LDKIIGK

-458 LIDLLELSEEK
+458 LVDLLELSEEK
-469 LLSDGDFSIRKIK
+469 LLNDGDFSIRKIN
-482 AIMEI
+482 AIMRI

-534 ILTSSMVNYFS
+534 ILTSSMVSYFS

-590 EREKKIRASLEEV
+590 EREKEIRASLEEV

-608 LKPQDVLQ
+608 LRPQDVLQ

>member
-16 IIERFNL
+16 VIERLNL

-32 DYTLYRQIVD
+32 DYTLYRHIVD

-75 AKRSNDLGSILIN
+75 AKRSNDLGSILIS
-88 DLELSIGMRKYLSEY
+88 DLELSIGMRKYLSDY

-115 NKNKLNRFLYF
+115 NKSKLNRFLYF
-126 NIRDGEDYS
+126 NIRDEEDYS

-149 ILKSI
+149 ILKGI
-154 IKEYQG
+154 IKEYQN
-160 YQRVKNS
+160 YQKEGNS
-167 LYIPLY
+167 LYTPLY
-173 KIFKNSSILET
+173 KIFKKSKTLEI

-195 LINVSVD
+195 FLSMPFS
-202 TLEKMM
+202 TLEEII
-208 KLSPKKIDV
+208 PAKKIA
-217 IKGTLYQYGY
+217 IFKATLDENDY
-227 SLENKTYEPLKF
+227 SLENENYVPLRF
-239 SLEGLSVKALC
+239 SFDCLDIKSLC
-250 LDKYLEEELEALGI
+250 LDKYLEDELEILGVKNV
-264 ESIHEVLFSP
+264 HEVLFSP
-274 KMREVSREDL
+274 KMREVNKEDL
-284 KIIRNHFSYLNF
+284 KIIRDHFSYLNF

-311 LRYQSLLFEVKTL
+311 LKYQSLLFEEKSL
-324 KIRKEEIDS
+324 KMRDREIDS

-342 KEESKELT
+342 EEESKELT
-350 KISDIPFSEDIKEY
+350 KINDIPLNEDIKEY
-364 LKDYPSLEEFVIRM
+364 LKGYGSLEEFVSKM
-378 YQDKRELESFLA
+378 YQDKRELDRFLA
-390 LNIKNNW
+390 LNIKSNW
-397 NYNKFFKTLETLGN
+397 DYKEFFKTLETLGN

-419 IREYLS
+419 IREFLN

-437 LGKIIGK
+437 LDKIIGK
-444 NKTLETLNKHNIYF
+444 NKTLEALNKHNIYF
-458 LIDLLELSEEK
+458 LVDLLELSEEK
-469 LLSDGDFSIRKIK
+469 LVNDGDFSIRKIN
-482 AIMEI
+482 AIMRI

-590 EREKKIRASLEEV
+590 EREKEIRASLEEV

-608 LKPQDVLQ
+608 LRSQDVLQ

>member
-16 IIERFNL
+16 VIERLNL

-32 DYTLYRQIVD
+32 DYTLYRHIVD

-63 SYSFMPKYYYNL
+63 SYSFMPKYYYSL
-75 AKRSNDLGSILIN
+75 AKRSNDLGSILIS
-88 DLELSIGMRKYLSEY
+88 DLELSIGMRKYLSDY
-103 KNLQEFFIDITY
+103 KNLQEFFIDIAY
-115 NKNKLNRFLYF
+115 NKSKLNRFLYF
-126 NIRDGEDYS
+126 NIRDEEDYS

-149 ILKSI
+149 ILKGI
-154 IKEYQG
+154 IKEYQN
-160 YQRVKNS
+160 YQKEGNS
-167 LYIPLY
+167 LYTPLY
-173 KIFKNSSILET
+173 KIFKKNKTLEI

-195 LINVSVD
+195 FLSMPFS
-202 TLEKMM
+202 TLEDII
-208 KLSPKKIDV
+208 PAKKIA
-217 IKGTLYQYGY
+217 IFKATLDENDY
-227 SLENKTYEPLKF
+227 SLENENYVPLRF
-239 SLEGLSVKALC
+239 SLDCLDIKSLC
-250 LDKYLEEELEALGI
+250 LDKYLEDELEILGVKNV
-264 ESIHEVLFSP
+264 HEVLFSP
-274 KMREVSREDL
+274 KMRKVNKEDL
-284 KIIRNHFSYLNF
+284 KIIRDHFSYLNF
-296 NLDEPFLYDSYDKNV
+296 NLDETFLYDSYDKNA
-311 LRYQSLLFEVKTL
+311 LRYQNLLFEEKSL
-324 KIRKEEIDS
+324 KMRDREIDS

-342 KEESKELT
+342 EEESQELT
-350 KISDIPFSEDIKEY
+350 KINDIPFSEDIKEY
-364 LKDYPSLEEFVIRM
+364 LKEYGSFSEFVSKM
-378 YQDKRELESFLA
+378 YQDKRKLDRFLA
-390 LNIKNNW
+390 LNIKSNW
-397 NYNKFFKTLETLGN
+397 DYKEFFKTLETLGN

-419 IREYLS
+419 IREFLN

-437 LGKIIGK
+437 LDKIIGK
-444 NKTLETLNKHNIYF
+444 NKTLEALNKHNIYF
-458 LIDLLELSEEK
+458 LVDLLELSEEK
-469 LLSDGDFSIRKIK
+469 LVNDGDFSIRKIN
-482 AIMEI
+482 AIMRI
-487 AREYNYL
+487 AGEYNYL

-590 EREKKIRASLEEV
+590 EREKEIRASLEEV

-608 LKPQDVLQ
+608 LRSQDVLQ

>member
-16 IIERFNL
+16 AIERLNL

-32 DYTLYRQIVD
+32 DYTLYRHIVD

-63 SYSFMPKYYYNL
+63 SYSFMPKYYYSL
-75 AKRSNDLGSILIN
+75 AKRSNDLGSILIS
-88 DLELSIGMRKYLSEY
+88 DLELSIGMRKYLSDY

-115 NKNKLNRFLYF
+115 NKSKLNRFLYF
-126 NIRDGEDYS
+126 NIRDEEDYS

-149 ILKSI
+149 ILKGI
-154 IKEYQG
+154 IKEYQN
-160 YQRVKNS
+160 YQKEGNS
-167 LYIPLY
+167 LYTPLY
-173 KIFKNSSILET
+173 KIFKKSKTLEI

-195 LINVSVD
+195 FLSMPFS
-202 TLEKMM
+202 TLEEII
-208 KLSPKKIDV
+208 PAKKIA
-217 IKGTLYQYGY
+217 IFKATLDENGY
-227 SLENKTYEPLKF
+227 SLENENYVPLRF
-239 SLEGLSVKALC
+239 SFDCLDIKSLC
-250 LDKYLEEELEALGI
+250 LDKYLEDELEILGVKNV
-264 ESIHEVLFSP
+264 HEVLFSP
-274 KMREVSREDL
+274 KIRKVNREDL
-284 KIIRNHFSYLNF
+284 KIIRDHFSYLNF

-311 LRYQSLLFEVKTL
+311 LRYQSLLFEEKSL
-324 KIRKEEIDS
+324 KMRDREIDS

-342 KEESKELT
+342 EEESKELT
-350 KISDIPFSEDIKEY
+350 KINDIPFSEDIKEY
-364 LKDYPSLEEFVIRM
+364 LKEYGSFSEFVSKM
-378 YQDKRELESFLA
+378 YQDKRKLDRFLA

-397 NYNKFFKTLETLGN
+397 DYKEFFKTLETLGN

-419 IREYLS
+419 IREFLN

-437 LGKIIGK
+437 LDKIIGK

-458 LIDLLELSEEK
+458 LVDLLELSEEK
-469 LLSDGDFSIRKIK
+469 LLNDGDFSIRKIN
-482 AIMEI
+482 AIMRI

-590 EREKKIRASLEEV
+590 EREKEIRASLEEV

-608 LKPQDVLQ
+608 LRPQDVLQ

>member
-1 MSDLDFLKMSEGARK
+1 MSDLDFLKMSERARK
-16 IIERFNL
+16 VIERLNL

-32 DYTLYRQIVD
+32 DYTLYRHIVD

-88 DLELSIGMRKYLSEY
+88 DLELSIGMRKYLSDY

-115 NKNKLNRFLYF
+115 NKSKLNRFLYF
-126 NIRDGEDYS
+126 NIRDEEDYS
-135 YFLDLLDSLGNNGV
+135 YFEDLLDSLGNNGV
-149 ILKSI
+149 ILKGI
-154 IKEYQG
+154 IKEYQN
-160 YQRVKNS
+160 YQKEENS
-167 LYIPLY
+167 LYTPLY
-173 KIFKNSSILET
+173 KIFKKSKTLEI

-195 LINVSVD
+195 FLSMPFS
-202 TLEKMM
+202 TLEEII
-208 KLSPKKIDV
+208 PAKKIT
-217 IKGTLYQYGY
+217 IFKETLDENGY
-227 SLENKTYEPLKF
+227 SLENKNYVPLRF
-239 SLEGLSVKALC
+239 SFDCLDIKSLC
-250 LDKYLEEELEALGI
+250 LDKYLEDELEIL
-264 ESIHEVLFSP
+264 EVKNVHEVLFSP
-274 KMREVSREDL
+274 KMRKVNKEDL
-284 KIIRNHFSYLNF
+284 KIIRDHFSYLNF

-311 LRYQSLLFEVKTL
+311 LKYQNLLFEEKSL
-324 KIRKEEIDS
+324 KMRDMEIDS

-350 KISDIPFSEDIKEY
+350 KINDIPFSKDIKEY
-364 LKDYPSLEEFVIRM
+364 LKEYGSLEEFVSKM
-378 YQDKRELESFLA
+378 YQDKRELDRFLA
-390 LNIKNNW
+390 LNIKSNW
-397 NYNKFFKTLETLGN
+397 DYKEFFKTLDTLGN

-419 IREYLS
+419 IREFLN

-437 LGKIIGK
+437 LDKIIGK

-458 LIDLLELSEEK
+458 LVDLLELSEEK
-469 LLSDGDFSIRKIK
+469 LLNDGDFSIRKIN
-482 AIMEI
+482 AIMRI

-500 GLRFSLQTLGISLL
+500 GLRFSLQTLGISLI

-590 EREKKIRASLEEV
+590 EREKEIRASLEEV

-616 LGTVRTSNFK
+616 LKTVRTSNFK

>member
-1 MSDLDFLKMSEGARK
+1 MSDLDFLKMSERARK
-16 IIERFNL
+16 VIERLNL

-32 DYTLYRQIVD
+32 DYTLYRHIVD

-88 DLELSIGMRKYLSEY
+88 DLELSIGMRKYLSDY
-103 KNLQEFFIDITY
+103 KNLQEFFIDIAY
-115 NKNKLNRFLYF
+115 NKSKLNRFLYF
-126 NIRDGEDYS
+126 NIRDEEDYS
-135 YFLDLLDSLGNNGV
+135 YFEDLLDSLGNNGV
-149 ILKSI
+149 ILKGI
-154 IKEYQG
+154 IKEYQN
-160 YQRVKNS
+160 YQKEGNS
-167 LYIPLY
+167 LYTPLY
-173 KIFKNSSILET
+173 KIFKKSKTLEI

-195 LINVSVD
+195 FLSMPFS
-202 TLEKMM
+202 TLEEII
-208 KLSPKKIDV
+208 PAKKIADF
-217 IKGTLYQYGY
+217 KETLDENGY
-227 SLENKTYEPLKF
+227 SLENKNYVPLRF
-239 SLEGLSVKALC
+239 SFDCLDIKSLF
-250 LDKYLEEELEALGI
+250 LDKYLEDELEILGVKNV
-264 ESIHEVLFSP
+264 HEVLFSP
-274 KMREVSREDL
+274 KMRKVNKEDL
-284 KIIRNHFSYLNF
+284 KIIRDHFSYLNF

-311 LRYQSLLFEVKTL
+311 LRYQNLLFEEKGL
-324 KIRKEEIDS
+324 KMRDMEIDS

-350 KISDIPFSEDIKEY
+350 KINDIPFSKDIKEY
-364 LKDYPSLEEFVIRM
+364 LKEYGSLEEFVSKM
-378 YQDKRELESFLA
+378 YQDKRELDRFLA
-390 LNIKNNW
+390 LNIKSNW
-397 NYNKFFKTLETLGN
+397 DYKEFFKTLDTLGN

-419 IREYLS
+419 IREFLS

-437 LGKIIGK
+437 LDKIIGK

-458 LIDLLELSEEK
+458 LVDLLELSEEK
-469 LLSDGDFSIRKIK
+469 LLNDGDFSIRKIN
-482 AIMEI
+482 AIMRI

-590 EREKKIRASLEEV
+590 EREKEIRASLEEV

-616 LGTVRTSNFK
+616 LKTVRTSNFK

>member
-16 IIERFNL
+16 VIERLNL

-32 DYTLYRQIVD
+32 DYTLYRHIVD

-75 AKRSNDLGSILIN
+75 AKRSNDLGSILIS
-88 DLELSIGMRKYLSEY
+88 DLELSIGMRKYLSDY

-115 NKNKLNRFLYF
+115 NKSKLNRFLYF
-126 NIRDGEDYS
+126 NIRDEEDYS

-149 ILKSI
+149 ILKGI
-154 IKEYQG
+154 IKEYQN
-160 YQRVKNS
+160 YQKEGNS
-167 LYIPLY
+167 LYTPLY
-173 KIFKNSSILET
+173 KIFKKSKTLEI

-195 LINVSVD
+195 FLSMPFS
-202 TLEKMM
+202 TLEEII
-208 KLSPKKIDV
+208 PAKKIA
-217 IKGTLYQYGY
+217 IFKATLDENDY
-227 SLENKTYEPLKF
+227 SLENENYVPLRF
-239 SLEGLSVKALC
+239 SLDCLDIKSLC
-250 LDKYLEEELEALGI
+250 LDKYLEDELEILGVKNV
-264 ESIHEVLFSP
+264 HEVLFSP
-274 KMREVSREDL
+274 KMREVNKEDL
-284 KIIRNHFSYLNF
+284 KIIRDHFSYLNF

-311 LRYQSLLFEVKTL
+311 LKYQSLLFEEKSL
-324 KIRKEEIDS
+324 KMRDREIDS

-342 KEESKELT
+342 EEESKELT
-350 KISDIPFSEDIKEY
+350 KINDIPLNEDIKEY
-364 LKDYPSLEEFVIRM
+364 LKGYGSLEEFVSKM
-378 YQDKRELESFLA
+378 YQDKRELDRFLA
-390 LNIKNNW
+390 LNIKSNW
-397 NYNKFFKTLETLGN
+397 DYKEFFKTLETLGN

-419 IREYLS
+419 IREFLN

-437 LGKIIGK
+437 LDKIIGK
-444 NKTLETLNKHNIYF
+444 NKTLEALNKHNIYF
-458 LIDLLELSEEK
+458 LVDLLELSEEK
-469 LLSDGDFSIRKIK
+469 LVNDGDFSIRKIN
-482 AIMEI
+482 AIMRI

-590 EREKKIRASLEEV
+590 EREKEIRASLEEV

-608 LKPQDVLQ
+608 LRSQDVLQ

>member
-514 NLPIKIVKKLN
+514 NLPITIVKKLN
-525 SLEIYNLQD
+525 SLEIYNIQD
-534 ILTSSMVNYFS
+534 ILTSSMVSYFS

-590 EREKKIRASLEEV
+590 EREKEIRTSLEEV

-608 LKPQDVLQ
+608 LKSQDVLQ

>member
-16 IIERFNL
+16 VIERLNL

-32 DYTLYRQIVD
+32 DYTLYRHIVD

-75 AKRSNDLGSILIN
+75 AKRSNDLGSILIS
-88 DLELSIGMRKYLSEY
+88 DLELSIGMRKYLSDY

-115 NKNKLNRFLYF
+115 NKSKLNRFLYF
-126 NIRDGEDYS
+126 NIRDEEDYS

-149 ILKSI
+149 ILKGI
-154 IKEYQG
+154 IKEYQN
-160 YQRVKNS
+160 YQKEGNS
-167 LYIPLY
+167 LYTPLY
-173 KIFKNSSILET
+173 KIFKKSKTLEI

-195 LINVSVD
+195 FLSMPFS
-202 TLEKMM
+202 TLEEII
-208 KLSPKKIDV
+208 PAKKIA
-217 IKGTLYQYGY
+217 IFKATLDENGY
-227 SLENKTYEPLKF
+227 SLENENYVPLRF
-239 SLEGLSVKALC
+239 SFDCLDIKSLC
-250 LDKYLEEELEALGI
+250 LDKYLEDELEILGVKNV
-264 ESIHEVLFSP
+264 HEVLFSP
-274 KMREVSREDL
+274 KMREVNKEDL
-284 KIIRNHFSYLNF
+284 KIIRDHFSYLNF

-311 LRYQSLLFEVKTL
+311 LKYQSLLFEEKSL
-324 KIRKEEIDS
+324 KMRDREIDS

-342 KEESKELT
+342 EEESKELT
-350 KISDIPFSEDIKEY
+350 KINDIPLNEDIKEY
-364 LKDYPSLEEFVIRM
+364 LKGYGSLEEFVSKM
-378 YQDKRELESFLA
+378 YQDKRELDRFLA
-390 LNIKNNW
+390 LNIKSNW
-397 NYNKFFKTLETLGN
+397 DYKEFFKTLETLGN

-419 IREYLS
+419 IREFLN

-437 LGKIIGK
+437 LDKIIGK
-444 NKTLETLNKHNIYF
+444 NKTLEALNKHNIYF
-458 LIDLLELSEEK
+458 LVDLLELSEEK
-469 LLSDGDFSIRKIK
+469 LVNDGDFSIRKIN
-482 AIMEI
+482 AIMRI

-590 EREKKIRASLEEV
+590 EREKEIRASLEEV

-608 LKPQDVLQ
+608 LRSQDVLQ

>member
-16 IIERFNL
+16 VIERLNL

-32 DYTLYRQIVD
+32 DYTLYRHIVD

-75 AKRSNDLGSILIN
+75 AKRSNDLGSILIS
-88 DLELSIGMRKYLSEY
+88 DLELSIGMRKYLSDY

-115 NKNKLNRFLYF
+115 NKSKLNRFLYF
-126 NIRDGEDYS
+126 YIRDEEDYS

-149 ILKSI
+149 ILKGI
-154 IKEYQG
+154 IKEYQN
-160 YQRVKNS
+160 YQKEGNS
-167 LYIPLY
+167 LYTPLY
-173 KIFKNSSILET
+173 KIFKKSKTLEI

-195 LINVSVD
+195 FLSMPFS
-202 TLEKMM
+202 TLEEII
-208 KLSPKKIDV
+208 PAKKIA
-217 IKGTLYQYGY
+217 IFKATLDENGY
-227 SLENKTYEPLKF
+227 SLENENYVPLRF
-239 SLEGLSVKALC
+239 SFDCLDIKSLC
-250 LDKYLEEELEALGI
+250 LDKYLEDELEILGVKNV
-264 ESIHEVLFSP
+264 HEVLFSP
-274 KMREVSREDL
+274 KMREVNKEDL
-284 KIIRNHFSYLNF
+284 KIIRDHFSYLNF

-311 LRYQSLLFEVKTL
+311 LKYQSLLFEEKSL
-324 KIRKEEIDS
+324 KMRDREIDS

-342 KEESKELT
+342 EEESKELT
-350 KISDIPFSEDIKEY
+350 KINDIPLNEDIKEY
-364 LKDYPSLEEFVIRM
+364 LKGYGSLEEFVSKM
-378 YQDKRELESFLA
+378 YQDKRELDRFLA
-390 LNIKNNW
+390 LNIKSNW
-397 NYNKFFKTLETLGN
+397 DYKEFFKTLETLGN

-419 IREYLS
+419 IREFLN

-437 LGKIIGK
+437 LDKIIGK
-444 NKTLETLNKHNIYF
+444 NKTLEALNKHNIYF
-458 LIDLLELSEEK
+458 LVDLLELSEEK
-469 LLSDGDFSIRKIK
+469 LVNDGDFSIRKIN
-482 AIMEI
+482 AIMRI

-590 EREKKIRASLEEV
+590 EREKEIRASLEEV

-608 LKPQDVLQ
+608 LRSQDVLQ

>member
-16 IIERFNL
+16 VIERLNL

-32 DYTLYRQIVD
+32 DYTLYRHIVD

-63 SYSFMPKYYYNL
+63 SYSFMPKYYYSL
-75 AKRSNDLGSILIN
+75 AKRSNDLGSILIS
-88 DLELSIGMRKYLSEY
+88 DLELSIGMRKYLSDY
-103 KNLQEFFIDITY
+103 KNLQEFFIDIAY
-115 NKNKLNRFLYF
+115 NKSKLNRFLYF
-126 NIRDGEDYS
+126 NIRDEEDYS

-149 ILKSI
+149 ILKSV
-154 IKEYQG
+154 IKEYQN
-160 YQRVKNS
+160 YQKEGNS
-167 LYIPLY
+167 LYTPLY
-173 KIFKNSSILET
+173 KIFKKSKTLEI

-195 LINVSVD
+195 FLSMPFS
-202 TLEKMM
+202 TLEEII
-208 KLSPKKIDV
+208 PAKKIA
-217 IKGTLYQYGY
+217 IFKATLDENGY
-227 SLENKTYEPLKF
+227 SLENENYVPLRF
-239 SLEGLSVKALC
+239 SFGCLDIKSLC
-250 LDKYLEEELEALGI
+250 LDKYLEDELEILGVKNV
-264 ESIHEVLFSP
+264 HEVLFSP
-274 KMREVSREDL
+274 KMRKVNREDL
-284 KIIRNHFSYLNF
+284 KIIRDHFSYLNF
-296 NLDEPFLYDSYDKNV
+296 NLDEPFLYDSYDRNV
-311 LRYQSLLFEVKTL
+311 LKYQSLLFEEKSL
-324 KIRKEEIDS
+324 KMRDMEIDS

-342 KEESKELT
+342 EEESQELT
-350 KISDIPFSEDIKEY
+350 KINDIPFSEDIKEY
-364 LKDYPSLEEFVIRM
+364 LKEYGSFSEFVSKM
-378 YQDKRELESFLA
+378 YQDKRELDRFLA
-390 LNIKNNW
+390 LNIKSNW
-397 NYNKFFKTLETLGN
+397 DYKEFFKTLETLGN

-419 IREYLS
+419 IKEFLNM
-425 IQKKKEISLYTP
+425 QKKKEISLYTP
-437 LGKIIGK
+437 LDKIIGK
-444 NKTLETLNKHNIYF
+444 NKTLEALNKHNIYF
-458 LIDLLELSEEK
+458 LVDLLELSEEK
-469 LLSDGDFSIRKIK
+469 LVNDGDFSIRKIN
-482 AIMEI
+482 AIMRI

-590 EREKKIRASLEEV
+590 EREKEIRASLEEV

-608 LKPQDVLQ
+608 LRPQDVLQ

>member
-16 IIERFNL
+16 VIERLNL

-32 DYTLYRQIVD
+32 DYTLYRHIVD

-75 AKRSNDLGSILIN
+75 AKRSNDLGSILIS
-88 DLELSIGMRKYLSEY
+88 DLELSIGMRKYLSDY

-115 NKNKLNRFLYF
+115 NKSKLNRFLYF
-126 NIRDGEDYS
+126 NIRDEEDYS

-149 ILKSI
+149 ILKGI
-154 IKEYQG
+154 IKEYQN
-160 YQRVKNS
+160 YQNEGNS
-167 LYIPLY
+167 LYTPLY
-173 KIFKNSSILET
+173 KIFKKSKTLEI

-195 LINVSVD
+195 FLSMSFS
-202 TLEKMM
+202 TLEEII
-208 KLSPKKIDV
+208 PAKKIA
-217 IKGTLYQYGY
+217 IFKETLDENGY
-227 SLENKTYEPLKF
+227 SLENKNYVPLRF
-239 SLEGLSVKALC
+239 SFDCLDIKSLC
-250 LDKYLEEELEALGI
+250 LDKYLEDELESLGVKNV
-264 ESIHEVLFSP
+264 HEVLFSP
-274 KMREVSREDL
+274 KMRDVNKEEL
-284 KIIRNHFSYLNF
+284 NIIREHFSYLNF

-311 LRYQSLLFEVKTL
+311 LRYQNLLFEEKGL
-324 KIRKEEIDS
+324 KMRDREIDS

-342 KEESKELT
+342 KEESQELT
-350 KISDIPFSEDIKEY
+350 KINDIPFSEDIKEY
-364 LKDYPSLEEFVIRM
+364 LKEYGSLEEFVSKM
-378 YQDKRELESFLA
+378 YQDKRKLDRFLA

-397 NYNKFFKTLETLGN
+397 DYKEFFKTLETLGN

-419 IREYLS
+419 IKEFLN

-437 LGKIIGK
+437 LDKIIGK

-458 LIDLLELSEEK
+458 LVDLLELSEEK
-469 LLSDGDFSIRKIK
+469 LLNDGDFSIRKIN
-482 AIMEI
+482 AIMRI

-590 EREKKIRASLEEV
+590 EREKEIRAGLEEV

-608 LKPQDVLQ
+608 LRSQDVLQ

>member
-1 MSDLDFLKMSEGARK
+1 MSDLDFLKMSEGARRV
-16 IIERFNL
+16 IERLNL

-32 DYTLYRQIVD
+32 DYTLYRHIVD

-63 SYSFMPKYYYNL
+63 YYSFMPKYYYNL

-88 DLELSIGMRKYLSEY
+88 DLELSIGMRKYLSDY
-103 KNLQEFFIDITY
+103 KNLQEFFIDIAY
-115 NKNKLNRFLYF
+115 NKSKLNRFLYF
-126 NIRDGEDYS
+126 NIRDEEDYS

-149 ILKSI
+149 ILKGI
-154 IKEYQG
+154 IKEYQN
-160 YQRVKNS
+160 YQKEGNS
-167 LYIPLY
+167 LYTPLY
-173 KIFKNSSILET
+173 KIFKKSKTLEI

-195 LINVSVD
+195 FLSMPFS
-202 TLEKMM
+202 TLEEII
-208 KLSPKKIDV
+208 PAKKIA
-217 IKGTLYQYGY
+217 IFKETLDENGY
-227 SLENKTYEPLKF
+227 SLENENYVPLRF
-239 SLEGLSVKALC
+239 SFDCLDIKSLC
-250 LDKYLEEELEALGI
+250 LDKYLEDELEILGVKNV
-264 ESIHEVLFSP
+264 HEVLFSP
-274 KMREVSREDL
+274 KMREVNKEDL
-284 KIIRNHFSYLNF
+284 KIIREHFSYLNF
-296 NLDEPFLYDSYDKNV
+296 NLDEQFLYDSYDKNV
-311 LRYQSLLFEVKTL
+311 LRYQSLLFEEKSL
-324 KIRKEEIDS
+324 KMRDREIDS

-342 KEESKELT
+342 KEESQELT
-350 KISDIPFSEDIKEY
+350 MINDIPFSEDIKEY
-364 LKDYPSLEEFVIRM
+364 LKGYGSLEEFVSKM
-378 YQDKRELESFLA
+378 YQDKRELDRFLA
-390 LNIKNNW
+390 LNIKSNW
-397 NYNKFFKTLETLGN
+397 DYKEFFKTLETLGN

-419 IREYLS
+419 IREFLN

-437 LGKIIGK
+437 LDKIIGK
-444 NKTLETLNKHNIYF
+444 NKTLEALNNHNIYF
-458 LIDLLELSEEK
+458 LVDLLELSEEK
-469 LLSDGDFSIRKIK
+469 LLNDGDFSIRKIN
-482 AIMEI
+482 AIMRI

-514 NLPIKIVKKLN
+514 NLPIEIVKKLN

-560 FNLQEPFNYNKEIN
+560 FNLQESFNYNKEIN

-590 EREKKIRASLEEV
+590 EREKEIIASLEEV

>member
-16 IIERFNL
+16 VIERLNL

-32 DYTLYRQIVD
+32 DYTLYRHIVD

-88 DLELSIGMRKYLSEY
+88 DLELSIGMRKYLSDY

-115 NKNKLNRFLYF
+115 NKSKLNRFLYF
-126 NIRDGEDYS
+126 NIRDEEDYS

-149 ILKSI
+149 ILKGI
-154 IKEYQG
+154 IKEYQN
-160 YQRVKNS
+160 YQKEGNS
-167 LYIPLY
+167 LYTPLY
-173 KIFKNSSILET
+173 KIFKKSKTLEI
-184 LNTYDIYLVGD
+184 LNTYDIYLAGD
-195 LINVSVD
+195 FLSMPFS
-202 TLEKMM
+202 TLEEII
-208 KLSPKKIDV
+208 PAKKIADF
-217 IKGTLYQYGY
+217 KETLDENGY
-227 SLENKTYEPLKF
+227 SLENKNYVPLRF
-239 SLEGLSVKALC
+239 SFDCLDIKSLC
-250 LDKYLEEELEALGI
+250 LDKYLEDELEIL
-264 ESIHEVLFSP
+264 EVKNVHEVLFSP
-274 KMREVSREDL
+274 KMRKVNKEDL
-284 KIIRNHFSYLNF
+284 KIIRDHFSYLNF

-311 LRYQSLLFEVKTL
+311 LKYQNLLFEEKSL
-324 KIRKEEIDS
+324 KMRDMEIDS

-350 KISDIPFSEDIKEY
+350 KINDIPFSKDIKEY
-364 LKDYPSLEEFVIRM
+364 LKEYGSLEEFVSKM
-378 YQDKRELESFLA
+378 YQDKRELDRFLA
-390 LNIKNNW
+390 LNIKSNW
-397 NYNKFFKTLETLGN
+397 DYNEFFKILETLGN

-419 IREYLS
+419 IREFLN

-437 LGKIIGK
+437 LDKIIGK

-458 LIDLLELSEEK
+458 LVDLLELSEEK
-469 LLSDGDFSIRKIK
+469 LLNDGDFSIRKIN
-482 AIMEI
+482 AIMRI

-534 ILTSSMVNYFS
+534 ILTSSMVSYFS

-590 EREKKIRASLEEV
+590 EREKEIRASLEEV

>member
-16 IIERFNL
+16 VIERLNL

-32 DYTLYRQIVD
+32 DYTLYRHIVD

-75 AKRSNDLGSILIN
+75 AKRSNDLGSILIS
-88 DLELSIGMRKYLSEY
+88 DLELSIGMRKYLSDY

-115 NKNKLNRFLYF
+115 NKSKLNRFLYF
-126 NIRDGEDYS
+126 NIRDEEDYS

-149 ILKSI
+149 ILKGI
-154 IKEYQG
+154 IKEYQN
-160 YQRVKNS
+160 YQKEGNS
-167 LYIPLY
+167 LYTPLY
-173 KIFKNSSILET
+173 KIFKKSKTLEI

-195 LINVSVD
+195 FLSMPFS
-202 TLEKMM
+202 TLEEII
-208 KLSPKKIDV
+208 PAKKIA
-217 IKGTLYQYGY
+217 IFKETLDENGY
-227 SLENKTYEPLKF
+227 SLENENYVPLRF
-239 SLEGLSVKALC
+239 SFDCLDIKSLC
-250 LDKYLEEELEALGI
+250 LDKYLEDELEILGVKNV
-264 ESIHEVLFSP
+264 HEVLFSP
-274 KMREVSREDL
+274 KMREVNKEDL
-284 KIIRNHFSYLNF
+284 KIIREHFSYLNF

-311 LRYQSLLFEVKTL
+311 LRYQNLLFEEKSL
-324 KIRKEEIDS
+324 KMRDREIDS

-342 KEESKELT
+342 KEESQELT
-350 KISDIPFSEDIKEY
+350 KINDIPFSEDIKEY
-364 LKDYPSLEEFVIRM
+364 LKEYGSLEEFVSKM
-378 YQDKRELESFLA
+378 YQDKRELDRFLA
-390 LNIKNNW
+390 LNIKSNW
-397 NYNKFFKTLETLGN
+397 DYKEFFKTLETLGN

-419 IREYLS
+419 IREFLN

-437 LGKIIGK
+437 LDKIIGK
-444 NKTLETLNKHNIYF
+444 NKTLEALNKHNIYF
-458 LIDLLELSEEK
+458 LVDLLELSEEK
-469 LLSDGDFSIRKIK
+469 LLNDGDFSIRKIN
-482 AIMEI
+482 AIMRI

-590 EREKKIRASLEEV
+590 EREKEIRASLEEV

-608 LKPQDVLQ
+608 LRLQDVLQ

>member
-16 IIERFNL
+16 VIERFNL

-53 LFILLKKNGL
+53 LFILLKKNGF
-63 SYSFMPKYYYNL
+63 SYSFMPRYYYNL

-126 NIRDGEDYS
+126 NIRDEEDYS

-149 ILKSI
+149 ILKGI
-154 IKEYQG
+154 IKEYQH
-160 YQRVKNS
+160 YQKEGNS
-167 LYIPLY
+167 LYTPLY
-173 KIFKNSSILET
+173 KIFKKGNTLEL
-184 LNTYDIYLVGD
+184 LNTYDICLVGD
-195 LINVSVD
+195 FLSMPFS
-202 TLEKMM
+202 TLEEII
-208 KLSPKKIDV
+208 PVKKIDAFR
-217 IKGTLYQYGY
+217 KTLEVNGY
-227 SLENKTYEPLKF
+227 SLENENYVPLRF
-239 SLEGLSVKALC
+239 SFNCLDIKSLC
-250 LDKYLEEELEALGI
+250 LDKYLEDELETLGVKN
-264 ESIHEVLFSP
+264 IHEVLFSP
-274 KMREVSREDL
+274 QMREINREDL
-284 KIIRNHFSYLNF
+284 KIIRDHFSYLNF

-311 LRYQSLLFEVKTL
+311 LRYQSLLFEEKGL
-324 KIRKEEIDS
+324 KMRNMEIDS

-364 LKDYPSLEEFVIRM
+364 LKDYGSLEEFVIRM

-419 IREYLS
+419 MREYLS

-437 LGKIIGK
+437 LDKIIGK
-444 NKTLETLNKHNIYF
+444 NKTLEALNKHNIYF
-458 LIDLLELSEEK
+458 LVDLLELSEEK
-469 LLSDGDFSIRKIK
+469 LLNDGDFSIRKIN
-482 AIMEI
+482 AIMRI

-581 LLFEKKALV
+581 LLFEKKTLV
-590 EREKKIRASLEEV
+590 EREKEIRASLEEV

-608 LKPQDVLQ
+608 LRSQDVLQ

>member
-16 IIERFNL
+16 VIERLNL

-32 DYTLYRQIVD
+32 DYTLYRHIVD

-75 AKRSNDLGSILIN
+75 AKRSNDLGSILIS
-88 DLELSIGMRKYLSEY
+88 DLELSIGMRKYLSDY

-115 NKNKLNRFLYF
+115 NKSKLNRFLYF
-126 NIRDGEDYS
+126 NIRDEEDYS

-154 IKEYQG
+154 IKEYQN
-160 YQRVKNS
+160 YQKEGNS
-167 LYIPLY
+167 LYTPLY
-173 KIFKNSSILET
+173 KIFKKSKTLEI

-195 LINVSVD
+195 FLSMPFS
-202 TLEKMM
+202 TLEEII
-208 KLSPKKIDV
+208 PAKKIA
-217 IKGTLYQYGY
+217 IFKATLDENGY
-227 SLENKTYEPLKF
+227 SLENENYVPLRF
-239 SLEGLSVKALC
+239 SFDCLDIKSLC
-250 LDKYLEEELEALGI
+250 LDKYLEDELEILGVKNV
-264 ESIHEVLFSP
+264 HEVLFSP
-274 KMREVSREDL
+274 KMREVNKEDL
-284 KIIRNHFSYLNF
+284 KIIRDHFSYLNF

-311 LRYQSLLFEVKTL
+311 LKYQSLLFEEKSL
-324 KIRKEEIDS
+324 KMRDREIDS

-342 KEESKELT
+342 EEESKELT
-350 KISDIPFSEDIKEY
+350 KINDIPLNEDIKEY
-364 LKDYPSLEEFVIRM
+364 LKGYGSLEEFVSKM
-378 YQDKRELESFLA
+378 YQDKRELDRFLA
-390 LNIKNNW
+390 LNIKSNW
-397 NYNKFFKTLETLGN
+397 DYKEFFKTLETLGN

-419 IREYLS
+419 IREFLN

-437 LGKIIGK
+437 LDKIIGK
-444 NKTLETLNKHNIYF
+444 NKTLEALNKHNIYF
-458 LIDLLELSEEK
+458 LVDLLELSEEK
-469 LLSDGDFSIRKIK
+469 LVNDGDFSIRKIN
-482 AIMEI
+482 AIMRI

-590 EREKKIRASLEEV
+590 EREKEIRASLEEV

-608 LKPQDVLQ
+608 LRSQDVLQ

>member
-1 MSDLDFLKMSEGARK
+1 MSDLDFLKMSEGARRV
-16 IIERFNL
+16 IERLNL

-32 DYTLYRQIVD
+32 DYTLYRHIVD

-75 AKRSNDLGSILIN
+75 AKRSNDLESILIS
-88 DLELSIGMRKYLSEY
+88 DLELSIGMRKYLSDY

-115 NKNKLNRFLYF
+115 NKSKLNRFLYF
-126 NIRDGEDYS
+126 NIRDEEDYS

-149 ILKSI
+149 ILKGI
-154 IKEYQG
+154 IKEYQN
-160 YQRVKNS
+160 YQKEENS
-167 LYIPLY
+167 LYTPLY
-173 KIFKNSSILET
+173 KIFKKSKTLEI

-195 LINVSVD
+195 FLSMPFS
-202 TLEKMM
+202 TLEEII
-208 KLSPKKIDV
+208 PAKKIADF
-217 IKGTLYQYGY
+217 KATLDENGY
-227 SLENKTYEPLKF
+227 SLENENYVPLRF
-239 SLEGLSVKALC
+239 SLDCLDIKSLC
-250 LDKYLEEELEALGI
+250 LDKYLEDELEILGVKNV
-264 ESIHEVLFSP
+264 HEVLFSP
-274 KMREVSREDL
+274 KMREVNREDL
-284 KIIRNHFSYLNF
+284 KIIREHFSYLNF

-311 LRYQSLLFEVKTL
+311 LRYQSLLFEEKGL
-324 KIRKEEIDS
+324 KMRDMEIDS

-342 KEESKELT
+342 KEESQELT
-350 KISDIPFSEDIKEY
+350 MINDIPFSEDIKEY
-364 LKDYPSLEEFVIRM
+364 LKGYGSLEEFVSKM
-378 YQDKRELESFLA
+378 YQDKRELDRFLA
-390 LNIKNNW
+390 LNIKSNW
-397 NYNKFFKTLETLGN
+397 DYKEFFKTLETLGN

-419 IREYLS
+419 IKEFLN

-437 LGKIIGK
+437 LDKIIGK

-458 LIDLLELSEEK
+458 LVDLLELSEEK
-469 LLSDGDFSIRKIK
+469 LLNDGDFSIRKIN
-482 AIMEI
+482 AIMRI

-534 ILTSSMVNYFS
+534 ILTSSMVSYFS

-590 EREKKIRASLEEV
+590 EREKEIRASLEEV

-608 LKPQDVLQ
+608 LRSQDVLQ

>member
-16 IIERFNL
+16 AIERLNL

-32 DYTLYRQIVD
+32 DYTLYRHIVD

-63 SYSFMPKYYYNL
+63 SYSFMPKYYYSL
-75 AKRSNDLGSILIN
+75 AKRSNDLGSILIS
-88 DLELSIGMRKYLSEY
+88 DLELSIGMRKYLSDY

-115 NKNKLNRFLYF
+115 NKSKLNRFLYF
-126 NIRDGEDYS
+126 NIRDEEDYS

-149 ILKSI
+149 ILKGI
-154 IKEYQG
+154 IKEYQN
-160 YQRVKNS
+160 YQKEGNS
-167 LYIPLY
+167 LYTPLY
-173 KIFKNSSILET
+173 KIFKKSKTLEI

-195 LINVSVD
+195 FLSMPFS
-202 TLEKMM
+202 TLEEII
-208 KLSPKKIDV
+208 PAKKIA
-217 IKGTLYQYGY
+217 IFKATLDENGY
-227 SLENKTYEPLKF
+227 SLENENYVPLRF
-239 SLEGLSVKALC
+239 SFDCLDIKSLC
-250 LDKYLEEELEALGI
+250 LDKYLEDELEILGVKNV
-264 ESIHEVLFSP
+264 HEVLFSP
-274 KMREVSREDL
+274 KIRKVNREDL
-284 KIIRNHFSYLNF
+284 KIIRDHFSYLNF

-311 LRYQSLLFEVKTL
+311 LRYQSLLFEEKSL
-324 KIRKEEIDS
+324 KMRDREIDS

-342 KEESKELT
+342 EEESKELT
-350 KISDIPFSEDIKEY
+350 KINDIPFSEDIKEY
-364 LKDYPSLEEFVIRM
+364 LKEYGSFSEFVSKM
-378 YQDKRELESFLA
+378 YQDKRKLDRFLA

-397 NYNKFFKTLETLGN
+397 DYKEFFKTLETLGN

-419 IREYLS
+419 IREFLN

-437 LGKIIGK
+437 LDKIIGK

-458 LIDLLELSEEK
+458 LVDLLELSEEK
-469 LLSDGDFSIRKIK
+469 LLNDGDFSIRKIN
-482 AIMEI
+482 AIMRI

-590 EREKKIRASLEEV
+590 EREKEIRASLEEV

-608 LKPQDVLQ
+608 LRPQDVLQ
-616 LGTVRTSNFK
+616 LGTVRTSN